1 MAYKLNYTGQEVD
14 SILDKV
20 EPMECK
26 KFYNTSVP
34 AASFVSNTTYSDF
47 PYRASIALTEEV
59 TIDMIPE
66 VIFSIDSL
74 NNNNFAPVAET
85 YNGGV
90 YIYAEE
96 LPTAAITI
104 PTIICWR

>member
-1 MAYKLNYTGQEVD
+1 MAHKLNYTGQEID

-26 KFYNTSVP
+26 KFYNTSVS
-34 AASFVSNTTYSDF
+34 AASFSSDTTYSDF
-47 PYRASIALTEEV
+47 PYKASIALTGV
-59 TIDMIPE
+59 TNDMVPE
-66 VIFSIDSL
+66 IIFSIDSL
-74 NNNNFAPVAET
+74 NNNSFAPVAET
-85 YNGGV
+85 YNGGI

-96 LPTAAITI
+96 QPSTAITI